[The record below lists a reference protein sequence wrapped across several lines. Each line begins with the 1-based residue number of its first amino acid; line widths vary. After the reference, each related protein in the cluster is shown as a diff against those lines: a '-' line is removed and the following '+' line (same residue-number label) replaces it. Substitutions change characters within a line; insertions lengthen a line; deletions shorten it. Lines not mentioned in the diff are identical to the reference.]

1 MASPDFCRWRN
12 FLINVG
18 KKKKP
23 LDYTLL
29 DKLSAVNDAFL
40 KMKYNKWM
48 NVVMAQ
54 KDKSICSMLNGSN

>member
-1 MASPDFCRWRN
+1 M
-12 FLINVG
+12 INVG